1 MASLNDDGSS
11 LKNFQTNII
20 CTYMLPDKAIFGAFG
35 PKNTKKKLNMVQ
47 DSDDIVLLVNLS
59 TNVPHVTG
67 DQLHQEVG
75 PGSEWPLS
83 SKLSSKIFLN
93 IFIFEYQDQNGLPLP
108 SCPSRS
114 FLPQI

>member
-1 MASLNDDGSS
+1 
-11 LKNFQTNII
+11 
-20 CTYMLPDKAIFGAFG
+20 MLPDKAIFGAFG

-75 PGSEWPLS
+75 TGSEWPPS
-83 SKLSSKIFLN
+83 FKLS
-93 IFIFEYQDQNGLPLP
+93 
-108 SCPSRS
+108 
-114 FLPQI
+114 PQSQIYFY